1 MDEVAV
7 SQHVLSTFTGE
18 AAQAA
23 VEAVILLVY
32 SPLLHTRLNNILLGF
47 HLKINRNCHIYFML
61 GSSPQNLCHPE
72 Y

>member
-23 VEAVILLVY
+23 VEAVVLLVY

-47 HLKINRNCHIYFML
+47 HLKIKHTCHAQDIL
-61 GSSPQNLCHPE
+61 SLILTSESVSS
-72 Y
+72 